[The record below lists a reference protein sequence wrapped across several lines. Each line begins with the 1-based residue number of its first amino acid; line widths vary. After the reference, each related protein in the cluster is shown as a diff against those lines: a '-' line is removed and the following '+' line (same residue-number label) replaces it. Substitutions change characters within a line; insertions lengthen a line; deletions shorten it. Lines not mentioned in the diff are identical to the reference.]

1 MQGEAKL
8 VFKQKSE
15 NTVGDPETLKVV
27 FKSVEELIAII
38 NVFGKLNQQCEE
50 QT

>member
-1 MQGEAKL
+1 M
-8 VFKQKSE
+8 FKQRSE
-15 NTVGDPETLKVV
+15 NIVGDPETLKVV
-27 FKSVEELIAII
+27 FKSAEELIARI